1 MAKADDAA
9 RKDTA
14 RTTEREIHGGGSREP
29 QDRSRDPGTTQGE
42 AESPVDSMHVD
53 APTQQKNK
61 RGHQRIPQR
70 DRYED

>member
-1 MAKADDAA
+1 MANANDDT
-9 RKDTA
+9 RN
-14 RTTEREIHGGGSREP
+14 TEREIHGGGSREA

-53 APTQQKNK
+53 APAEQKNK

-70 DRYED
+70 DEFHR